1 MKTLRAIYTLAASVL
16 IGFTL
21 SGCNGPG
28 ADCFPNKYYYTVN
41 GLNLYNLA
49 YNPDEESI
57 NTDNPISKNFYGIT
71 LEVHVASLNEPYP
84 QKQASL
90 QIHAEKD
97 ECQNILYPKDSIVTL
112 RIVTETAFSS
122 TLPAGSEVTTMFKVQ
137 EKWIPGSQREF
148 TAIPEYFNR
157 PAPVVS
163 DRGPIYFRCRL
174 MEAPQNAGEYSFSV
188 TLILSDGREITQK
201 ISATLTEP
209 E

>member
-28 ADCFPNKYYYTVN
+28 ADCFPEKYYYSVD
-41 GLNLYNLA
+41 GLILYNMA
-49 YNPDEESI
+49 YSPDHWRIYTDSSI
-57 NTDNPISKNFYGIT
+57 HKDSYGIALHT
-71 LEVHVASLNEPYP
+71 DIMPLNEPYP

-90 QIHAEKD
+90 QSFGQKD
-97 ECQNILYPKDSIVTL
+97 ECMPILYPKDSIVSL

-122 TLPAGSEVTTMFKVQ
+122 TLPAGSEVTTLFKV
-137 EKWIPGSQREF
+137 EDNWIQANEYEYI
-148 TAIPEYFNR
+148 AIPEYLNR
-157 PAPVVS
+157 PAPIVG
-163 DRGPIYFRCRL
+163 DYRGPIIRCRL